1 MSARIDLLVTLGLG
15 LFACTAPAAT
25 PAPAPA
31 PAKAEPASTP
41 PPPPLPPAAED
52 ATLAARLAEAN
63 TPPELLERGA
73 AAKIWGDHAVDRG
86 INPFYLRGDFDGDAA
101 PDYLVSVVPKLGGGA
116 LPRLVVLRG
125 GGRPAVWLDDDPGA
139 GLTLPA
145 RDAWYVH
152 DRGTSVPAGP
162 GGKAPAL
169 KGDGIVMM
177 KLESS
182 SALVYWDG
190 SRFRSHWLSD

>member
-1 MSARIDLLVTLGLG
+1 MSARIDLLVTLGIG
-15 LFACTAPAAT
+15 LLACTAPAAT

-31 PAKAEPASTP
+31 KTEPAPPPAP
-41 PPPPLPPAAED
+41 PPPPAAAAEET
-52 ATLAARLAEAN
+52 ALADRLAEAN

-73 AAKIWGDHAVDRG
+73 AAKIWGDHAIDRG

-101 PDYLVSVVPKLGGGA
+101 PDYLVSVVPKLGADA
-116 LPRLVVLRG
+116 LPKLVVLRG
-125 GGRPAVWLDDDPGA
+125 GGKPAIWLADDPKA
-139 GLTLPA
+139 GLALPA

-152 DRGTSVPAGP
+152 DRGTSVAAGP

-182 SALVYWDG
+182 SGLVYWDG
-190 SRFRSHWLSD
+190 SRFRTHWLSD

>member
-1 MSARIDLLVTLGLG
+1 MSARIDLLVTLGLSV
-15 LFACTAPAAT
+15 LACTAPDAV
-25 PAPAPA
+25 PSPA
-31 PAKAEPASTP
+31 PAKVEPTPAASP
-41 PPPPLPPAAED
+41 PPPPPPAQDD
-52 ATLAARLAEAN
+52 AALADRLGDAN

-73 AAKIWGDHAVDRG
+73 AAKIWADHAIDRG

-101 PDYLVSVVPKLGGGA
+101 PDYLVSVVPKLGAGA

-125 GGRPAVWLDDDPGA
+125 GGRPAVWLDDDPKA

-169 KGDGIVMM
+169 QGDGIVMM

-182 SALVYWDG
+182 SALLYWDG
-190 SRFRSHWLSD
+190 ARFRSHWLSD